1 MGFGFGVC
9 RGAAYGCGREEDDA
23 GGVWG
28 CTPCVSAAKQ
38 DLLPH
43 EGSAAA
49 AMDNVS
55 SSDRVIQTRIHS
67 CYTHTWSTTR
77 TFHEEEAH
85 HHLDE
90 LLYLLW
96 RELVRLF

>member
-1 MGFGFGVC
+1 
-9 RGAAYGCGREEDDA
+9 
-23 GGVWG
+23 
-28 CTPCVSAAKQ
+28 
-38 DLLPH
+38 
-43 EGSAAA
+43 
-49 AMDNVS
+49 MDNVS
-55 SSDRVIQTRIHS
+55 SSDRVIQTRIRS

-90 LLYLLW
+90 LLYLLL